1 VEGAEGVVV
10 ACCCTMEYEEIDFHD
25 WSPVQIRIL
34 LRKAIA
40 CDVWPLREGLVGTP
54 GVNEAGDNAISVQ
67 QRLLGVVQFA
77 INLIGQDYVEHLFGG
92 KEDDAE
98 RITLIAVPTSRSTS
112 GDIFMIPNHAGAL
125 KSPDTAPTI
134 FISSSTAGFSEATW
148 MPYETETFND
158 IWKSSSFRMWLR
170 FISESTQLYETHV
183 SQQAG
188 KELRIAFPSRESFD
202 KNSAGLL
209 LAGLFMSGECLFAW
223 LFHTLNPR
231 YQTKTLRRH
240 MSDKKFQVIVQACQ
254 ALHDRSVR
262 QMLIKRVNQFRDLAY
277 PREQQ
282 HLTPVLL
289 QKAPAAAAAAA
300 AAASCIRQDTGVD
313 NAVVDMIIDQPACM
327 SRPEASNFSSECSNN
342 NRKSSSQ
349 TIRKRRRCADQT
361 TSKNDVDNTDV
372 ILSLPS
378 SSSPT
383 TQSIIQALL
392 ESPLLELEET
402 SQSKTC
408 VASASC
414 DDVAHDAFCHNLA
427 VLIQRAFTMSKLR
440 PHGVER
446 LREVILTV
454 FPVPGR

>member
-158 IWKSSSFRMWLR
+158 IWKSSSFRIWFR
-170 FISESTQLYETHV
+170 FI
-183 SQQAG
+183 
-188 KELRIAFPSRESFD
+188 
-202 KNSAGLL
+202 
-209 LAGLFMSGECLFAW
+209 
-223 LFHTLNPR
+223 
-231 YQTKTLRRH
+231 
-240 MSDKKFQVIVQACQ
+240 
-254 ALHDRSVR
+254 
-262 QMLIKRVNQFRDLAY
+262 
-277 PREQQ
+277 
-282 HLTPVLL
+282 
-289 QKAPAAAAAAA
+289 
-300 AAASCIRQDTGVD
+300 
-313 NAVVDMIIDQPACM
+313 
-327 SRPEASNFSSECSNN
+327 
-342 NRKSSSQ
+342 
-349 TIRKRRRCADQT
+349 
-361 TSKNDVDNTDV
+361 
-372 ILSLPS
+372 
-378 SSSPT
+378 
-383 TQSIIQALL
+383 
-392 ESPLLELEET
+392 
-402 SQSKTC
+402 
-408 VASASC
+408 
-414 DDVAHDAFCHNLA
+414 
-427 VLIQRAFTMSKLR
+427 
-440 PHGVER
+440 
-446 LREVILTV
+446 
-454 FPVPGR
+454 